1 MALFAILS
9 AMADR
14 KSTPTIDA
22 KTAIEQF
29 QDYLAP
35 QLDVYEQA
43 MYLYILRHSR
53 LEGKP
58 RVTVELK
65 SARHQIARG
74 LGRRGSR
81 LGART
86 CLDKLRSLDAKGC
99 IALSGTRESAP
110 TVRVFLPSEMPGLTE
125 QIGDESID
133 ELESMDFFNEAINR
147 RRILKREGSRCFYC
161 RRKLND
167 SNTAIDHVSSRPAG
181 DNGYRNVVASCK
193 RCNNRKGDSSPED
206 LLRVL
211 FREAIVNA
219 DLLSDRL
226 EAIQMLREGRLR
238 P

>member
-1 MALFAILS
+1 MTD
-9 AMADR
+9 M

-22 KTAIEQF
+22 RTAIEQF

-43 MYLYILRHSR
+43 VYLYILRHSR
-53 LEGKP
+53 FEGKP
-58 RVTVELK
+58 RLTVELK
-65 SARHQIARG
+65 SARHLIARG

-81 LGART
+81 LGTRT

-99 IALSGTRESAP
+99 IALGGKSDAAP

-133 ELESMDFFNEAINR
+133 ELKSMDFFDEALNR
-147 RRILKREGSRCFYC
+147 RRILKRESSRCFYC
-161 RRKLND
+161 RKKLND
-167 SNTAIDHVSSRPAG
+167 STTAIDHVSSRPAG

-193 RCNNRKGDSSPED
+193 RCNNRKGDSSAED

>member
-1 MALFAILS
+1 MT
-9 AMADR
+9 DR

-22 KTAIEQF
+22 RTAIEQF

-43 MYLYILRHSR
+43 VYLYILRHSR
-53 LEGKP
+53 FEGKP

-99 IALSGTRESAP
+99 ITLSGKSDDAP
-110 TVRVFLPSEMPGLTE
+110 TVRVFLPSEMPGLIE
-125 QIGDESID
+125 QIGGENAD

-147 RRILKREGSRCFYC
+147 RRIFKREGGRCFYC
-161 RRKLND
+161 RRKLNE
-167 SNTAIDHVSSRPAG
+167 SNTAIDHVASRPPG
-181 DNGYRNVVASCK
+181 DNGFRNVVASCK
-193 RCNNRKGDSSPED
+193 RCNNRKGDSSPAD

-211 FREAIVNA
+211 FRESVVNA